1 MGVSSSA
8 SFSAFI
14 EALAGFCRR
23 ELAAVEIYRQAL
35 SSLAPGTQTSV
46 LATCLRSHEE
56 RAEFFKSRI
65 RSLHAEPPASAGVLG
80 ALVKVLEG
88 AAAAISPRMAIATLQ
103 EEEDR
108 LLRHYRT
115 HLLDADVESQQLM
128 QERVIPAQFQTH
140 RLLSELRQRGQLAAP
155 GP

>member
-1 MGVSSSA
+1 MGVSPSVT
-8 SFSAFI
+8 FTAFI

-23 ELAAVEIYRQAL
+23 ELAAVETYRQAL
-35 SSLAPGTQTSV
+35 RTLAPSSQTNV
-46 LATCLRSHEE
+46 LSTCLRSHEE

-65 RSLHAEPPASAGVLG
+65 RSLHAEPPTSAGVLG
-80 ALVKVLEG
+80 TLVKMLEG
-88 AAAAISPRMAIATLQ
+88 AAAAISPRMAIATLE

-115 HLLDADVESQQLM
+115 HLLDADLESQQLM
-128 QERVIPAQFQTH
+128 QERVIPAQFETH
-140 RLLSELRQRGQLAAP
+140 RLISELRRRGQLAAP

>member
-1 MGVSSSA
+1 MAVSSNAALS
-8 SFSAFI
+8 SFI
-14 EALAGFCRR
+14 EALSGFCRR
-23 ELAAVEIYRQAL
+23 ELAAVESYRQAL
-35 SSLAPGTQTSV
+35 SSLPPGPQTNV

-65 RSLHAEPPASAGVLG
+65 RSLHAEPPTSAGVLG
-80 ALVKVLEG
+80 AVVKMLEG
-88 AAAAISPRMAIATLQ
+88 AAAAISPRIAIATLQ
-103 EEEDR
+103 EEEER

-128 QERVIPAQFQTH
+128 QERVIPAQFDTH
-140 RLLSELRQRGQLAAP
+140 RLLSDLRQRGQLAAP